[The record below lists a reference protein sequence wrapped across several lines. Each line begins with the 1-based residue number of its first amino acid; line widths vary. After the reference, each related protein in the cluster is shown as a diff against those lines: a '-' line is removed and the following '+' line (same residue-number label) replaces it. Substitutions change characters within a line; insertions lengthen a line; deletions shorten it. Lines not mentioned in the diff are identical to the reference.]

1 MQSRLTEPER
11 SKTTLTQDLAAA
23 DQSAPVVRLHPNAA
37 ARYRD
42 KVADLEASL
51 SAPEIKLAAAEALRG
66 LIGSVMAPGLS
77 AAGRAGD
84 DPDAGVQ
91 RQSPQRKTPQSRS
104 YGELN
109 YRWLRGQDL
118 NL

>member
-23 DQSAPVVRLHPNAA
+23 DQPAPVVRLHPNAA

-42 KVADLEASL
+42 KVADLAASL
-51 SAPEIKLAAAEALRG
+51 SAPEFKLAAAEALRG

-77 AAGRAGD
+77 AVDGLRIELQGALAMILTLASSASRRNEKLLKAGALG
-84 DPDAGVQ
+84 
-91 RQSPQRKTPQSRS
+91 S
-104 YGELN
+104 
-109 YRWLRGQDL
+109 
-118 NL
+118 